1 MKEKLLIA
9 ILPFVAVPIGFMI
22 RFLQWVVVICF
33 LPLFLLGRKQKDN
46 TKG

>member
-9 ILPFVAVPIGFMI
+9 ILPFVVIPVAFTI

-33 LPLFLLGRKQKDN
+33 LPLFLLGRKQKEN
-46 TKG
+46 KKG